1 VLVVEDDFFLAED
14 EKETLESVGAT
25 VLGPCADAAEAFALL
40 SHQRPD
46 CAVLD
51 VNLGGAPSFDLA
63 RAMSA
68 QAIPMLFATG
78 YDASVI
84 PPDLAHI
91 PRLQK
96 PVDLRALISAVAE
109 LRAAGQGRA

>member
-1 VLVVEDDFFLAED
+1 M
-14 EKETLESVGAT
+14 
-25 VLGPCADAAEAFALL
+25 LGPCADAAEAFALL
-40 SHQRPD
+40 SDETPD

-63 RAMSA
+63 RAVTA
-68 QAIPMLFATG
+68 REIPMLFATG
-78 YDASVI
+78 YDASII

-96 PVDLRALISAVAE
+96 PVNLRALISAVTE
-109 LRAAGQGRA
+109 LSVTGKRRS